1 MKDPH
6 LLEATGSEPL
16 SLHEEIAMQQS
27 WRDDPDKCTF
37 IVLSRDGCC
46 CDETIDSDFVCRNL
60 QAMVGDVNL
69 FISEEEEDDD
79 DDDDED
85 TNEKCPQQ
93 AELDIMIAENAY
105 QRLGIGREA
114 SCLMMMYGAKYLG
127 IRRYFCKIN
136 EDNTGSRALFE
147 RLGFHQCHYAECF
160 RQVELELKR
169 STPQE
174 MEQAITDLCGGGTMT
189 TFNCPL
195 RQENEQTTS

>member
-16 SLHEEIAMQQS
+16 SLQEEIAMQQS

-37 IVLSRDGCC
+37 IVLSREGC
-46 CDETIDSDFVCRNL
+46 CDENIDSDFVCRNL
-60 QAMVGDVNL
+60 HAMVGDVNL
-69 FISEEEEDDD
+69 FLSQDEEENDR
-79 DDDDED
+79 DEGTHD
-85 TNEKCPQQ
+85 KRQQQ
-93 AELDIMIAENAY
+93 AELDIMIAEKAY
-105 QRLGIGREA
+105 QRQGIGREA
-114 SCLMMMYGAKYLG
+114 SCLMMIYGAKYLG

-160 RQVELELKR
+160 RQVELEQKR

-174 MEQAITDLCGGGTMT
+174 IEQAITDLYGGTMT

-195 RQENEQTTS
+195 RQEN